1 MIKLLSVSLLSVVA
15 FCFMSSIAPAR
26 VSAAATI
33 QGTVTGTNGQPAAS
47 IEVKLMKAEKHAR
60 HAKPAA
66 ANGAAA
72 GAAHAHH
79 AAAALQTT
87 TTKPDGSFSF
97 ANVAPGDYVVTAG
110 AKGEGHGRAK
120 VTVTGDQ
127 TETVSIKLAVRQGGH
142 QKPASTK

>member
-47 IEVKLMKAEKHAR
+47 VEVKLMKAEKHAK
-60 HAKPAA
+60 HEKPAA
-66 ANGAAA
+66 AAA
-72 GAAHAHH
+72 GAAHPHH
-79 AAAALQTT
+79 AAAALATT

-97 ANVAPGDYVVTAG
+97 ASVAPGDYVVTAG
-110 AKGEGHGRAK
+110 AKGQGHGRAK

-127 TETVSIKLAVRQGGH
+127 TQSVSIKLAVRQGGH
-142 QKPASTK
+142 QKPASTR